1 MTRIKRNYKNI
12 ANAAIFLI
20 TSLIAHLLAC
30 GTFISIRSFILL
42 SFLLVI
48 FLSIWCK
55 KSLSTAKLI
64 LLITSSQFASHYLL
78 GSSQLRITAPNCG
91 MGQTTIFIPM
101 NVQMSPWFM
110 IGTHAVASVICFIF
124 IKENEKFWALAE
136 RLVHKLKISLI
147 KDFTD
152 FSIYFKIDVPRKTLR
167 TIPLINLFLESAIN
181 RIPAPPIFS

>member
-1 MTRIKRNYKNI
+1 MARITENYKNV
-12 ANAAIFLI
+12 ANATIVLI

-42 SFLLVI
+42 TFILVI
-48 FLSIWCK
+48 FLTIGCK
-55 KSLSTAKLI
+55 KSLSTTKLI
-64 LLITSSQFASHYLL
+64 LLITSSQIASHYLL
-78 GSSQLRITAPNCG
+78 GSNQIKMAAPNCG
-91 MGQTTIFIPM
+91 MGETTIFIPM

-110 IGTHAVASVICFIF
+110 IGTHAIASVICFIF

-136 RLVHKLKISLI
+136 RVVHKLKISLL
-147 KDFTD
+147 KDSTA

-181 RIPAPPIFS
+181 RIPAPPVFS

>member
-1 MTRIKRNYKNI
+1 MARITENYKNV
-12 ANAAIFLI
+12 ANAAIVLI

-30 GTFISIRSFILL
+30 GTFIAIRYFILM

-48 FLSIWCK
+48 FLTIGCK
-55 KSLSTAKLI
+55 KSLSTSKLI
-64 LLITSSQFASHYLL
+64 LLTTSSQFASHYLL
-78 GSSQLRITAPNCG
+78 GSNQIKMTAPNCG
-91 MGQTTIFIPM
+91 MGETTIFIPM

-110 IGTHAVASVICFIF
+110 IGTHAIASVIGFIF

-136 RLVHKLKISLI
+136 RLVHKLKISLF